1 MIYIN
6 IKKHRSNP
14 GFTLIEILVVV
25 AIIAILAGILLAALS
40 GVQNAAKK
48 TQTST
53 LMQSFGRACDEF
65 ALDNGRYPGILPDA
79 VVDGV
84 AVTPM
89 QNALLELMGGARV
102 KHSQSPTAAVEEY
115 DNFAGDATIE
125 FSLTDPITGLNWEIA
140 FDENRFGEGPWLGGR
155 VHEPYFSPKASDLK
169 YKPYDASISDY
180 TLPAL
185 IDSWDTPIIYLRSI
199 RKSGPI
205 IDFATSGTLPQFD
218 LPGLDQYFEDA
229 VNMNASLLSLDAPT
243 IDEDMRMGYL
253 TLAIAHPTF
262 WEGDWEGG
270 GVGWGT
276 SRGRYLMISAGE
288 DRTFFEVA
296 NEQMHTNQT
305 VNPSNPFSSL
315 EDPWGGQITP
325 EMMDTFNDV
334 IVFGGA

>member
-1 MIYIN
+1 MSYVN
-6 IKKHRSNP
+6 TNKHRLNN

-65 ALDNGRYPGILPDA
+65 ALDNGRYPGLLPDA
-79 VVDGV
+79 AVDGV
-84 AVTPM
+84 AITPM

-102 KHSQSPTAAVEEY
+102 KHDQSPTAVIEEY
-115 DNFAGDATIE
+115 DDFENNATIE
-125 FSLTDPITGLNWEIA
+125 FTLTDPITGLNWEIA
-140 FDENRFGEGPWLGGR
+140 FDENRFGEGPWLNGR
-155 VHEPYFSPKASDLK
+155 VHEPYFSPKASDLR
-169 YKPYDASISDY
+169 YKPYDASLSDY
-180 TLPAL
+180 TLPSL
-185 IDSWDTPIIYLRSI
+185 IDSWETPIIYLRSI
-199 RKSGPI
+199 RKNGPI
-205 IDFATSGTLPQFD
+205 IDLPTSGTLPQYD

-243 IDEDMRMGYL
+243 IDEEMRLGFL

-276 SRGRYLMISAGE
+276 SRGRYLLISAGE

-305 VNPSNPFSSL
+305 VDPSNPFNSL
-315 EDPWGGQITP
+315 ENPWSGEITP